1 MNASMS
7 VMMQDEPDDKIEEI
21 DGLHGHGPF
30 DLK

>member
-1 MNASMS
+1 
-7 VMMQDEPDDKIEEI
+7 MQDEPDDKIEEI